1 MVSGNTLD
9 KTSALTGIFNN
20 PSSRDYTLVSNSP
33 VIDKGVNLTTVT
45 SATGSGTTF
54 NVADSH
60 YFCDG
65 WNLITADTIQVGSQT
80 CQIGSINYST
90 NTITCTAPIS
100 WVNGAGVNLPYS
112 GSAPDP
118 GAYEYVQTGGDT
130 TPPTVSI
137 SAPTNGATVS
147 GSITVSANAS
157 DNVAVAGVQ
166 FKLDGANL
174 GSEVTASPYSISWNT
189 TGTVNGSHTLT
200 AVARDTS
207 NNQTTSGSV
216 SVTVNNASDTQ
227 APTIPANLSATA
239 VSSSQINL
247 TWTASTDNVGVT
259 GYRIYRGGTQI
270 NTSATNS
277 YSDTGLS
284 PSTNYSYTVA
294 AYDAAGNVS
303 AQSTS
308 ASATT
313 QAGGSGPVGW
323 WKFDETS
330 GTTASDS
337 SGNNNTGTLVN
348 GPVWTT
354 GKIGG
359 ALSFDGVDDYVDA
372 GTSNTFDL
380 SASPFSVSIWTKVH
394 TFSTSG
400 AANRIVIKRTNSNT
414 AWQLNADGPNDNA
427 SYPNTFSF
435 VVQNNG
441 TAVAVVGN
449 GSNLLIDTW
458 YHVVGVS
465 NGSGTLAIYVNG
477 VLLPTATNAN
487 SYNIGTLNNLY
498 IGARTDG
505 GTHFNGLID
514 DVRIYNRAL
523 SAGEVQALYN
533 AGTDTTPPAPPS
545 GVTVS

>member
-1 MVSGNTLD
+1 MGVDRAGNTR
-9 KTSALTGIFNN
+9 TSW
-20 PSSRDYTLVSNSP
+20 D
-33 VIDKGVNLTTVT
+33 
-45 SATGSGTTF
+45 
-54 NVADSH
+54 
-60 YFCDG
+60 
-65 WNLITADTIQVGSQT
+65 
-80 CQIGSINYST
+80 IG
-90 NTITCTAPIS
+90 P
-100 WVNGAGVNLPYS
+100 
-112 GSAPDP
+112 
-118 GAYEYVQTGGDT
+118 YEYVGTGGDT
-130 TPPTVSI
+130 TPPTVSLT
-137 SAPTNGATVS
+137 APTNGATVS

-359 ALSFDGVDDYVDA
+359 ALSFDGVNDYV
-372 GTSNTFDL
+372 SFSPNI
-380 SASPFSVSIWTKVH
+380 PFSTDANSMSISVWFK
-394 TFSTSG
+394 TSG
-400 AANRIVIKRTNSNT
+400 AGVIISDQNSGETQFDPLIYIQSTGILHAGGYNNGYCSS
-414 AWQLNADGPNDNA
+414 LVSSGVVNDNNWHFA
-427 SYPNTFSF
+427 VLTISNSAPQTQSLYLDEQFISSNEGTMSGVGGTNYWKIGTGYTAGCWPN
-435 VVQNNG
+435 
-441 TAVAVVGN
+441 GN
-449 GSNLLIDTW
+449 G
-458 YHVVGVS
+458 G
-465 NGSGTLAIYVNG
+465 
-477 VLLPTATNAN
+477 
-487 SYNIGTLNNLY
+487 LY
-498 IGARTDG
+498 Y
-505 GTHFNGLID
+505 FNGLID
-514 DVRIYNRAL
+514 DVRLYNRAL